1 MHPQGPVIE
10 TEYGNNMGMNV
21 LQDEYKTIICFHSR
35 CVFTEAPVR
44 FWKEHC
50 GALKQLRA

>member
-1 MHPQGPVIE
+1 MIE

-50 GALKQLRA
+50 GTLEQLSIAQLV